1 MLNTNPK
8 ECPAHL
14 LAQARQYAAVTTVVI
29 NPVNQVSLASARMAQ
44 DEGLIEPILVGDE
57 SRIRH
62 EAETLGW
69 DLAGVRLVH
78 AADEAAAAQAG
89 VALVSQGEADAIMK
103 GHVHTDV
110 LLRAV
115 LNRAAGLRTD
125 SRLSHVFYMTVPGS
139 CKALCITDAVIN
151 VQPGVLDKL
160 HIARNAI
167 EFLHA
172 LGCDEPKV
180 AVLSGTE
187 EVSRSMPSSQD
198 AAELV
203 KLAAMGALPGAVVEG
218 PLAFDN
224 AVSREAA
231 AIKGIAGRVPGEADI
246 LLVPNL
252 ESGNFLFKQMVYFMG
267 ATAAGLVLGARV
279 PIILTSRAD
288 PPEARLASCALASIV
303 HHNRQTPVAARA
315 AAAERVTA

>member
-1 MLNTNPK
+1 M
-8 ECPAHL
+8 
-14 LAQARQYAAVTTVVI
+14 
-29 NPVNQVSLASARMAQ
+29 
-44 DEGLIEPILVGDE
+44 
-57 SRIRH
+57 
-62 EAETLGW
+62 
-69 DLAGVRLVH
+69 
-78 AADEAAAAQAG
+78 
-89 VALVSQGEADAIMK
+89 
-103 GHVHTDV
+103 
-110 LLRAV
+110 
-115 LNRAAGLRTD
+115 
-125 SRLSHVFYMTVPGS
+125 
-139 CKALCITDAVIN
+139 IN
-151 VQPGVLDKL
+151 VQPNVLDKL

-167 EFLHA
+167 ELLHS

-180 AVLSGTE
+180 ALLSGTE
-187 EVSRSMPSSQD
+187 EVSKAMPSSQD

-231 AIKGIAGRVPGEADI
+231 DIKGISGKVPGDADI

-252 ESGNFLFKQMVYFMG
+252 ESGNFLFMQMVYFMG

-303 HHNRQTPVAARA
+303 HHNREAAAPARA
-315 AAAERVTA
+315 TA

>member
-1 MLNTNPK
+1 MLNTAPK
-8 ECPAHL
+8 ECPPRL
-14 LAQARQYAAVTTVVI
+14 LAQARQHPRVTTVVI
-29 NPVNQVSLASARMAQ
+29 NPVNAVSLASARLAREQ
-44 DEGLIEPILVGDE
+44 GLIEPILVGDVAVM
-57 SRIRH
+57 RH
-62 EAETLGW
+62 QAQAMGWALGG
-69 DLAGVRLVH
+69 LRLVQ
-78 AADEAAAAQAG
+78 AADETEAARLG
-89 VALVSQGEADAIMK
+89 VALVSQGEAGAIMK
-103 GHVHTDV
+103 GHVHTDI

-115 LNRAAGLRTD
+115 LNKSAGLRTD
-125 SRLSHVFYMTVPGS
+125 SRLSHLFHMTVPGS

-151 VQPGVLDKL
+151 VQPTVLDKL

-167 EFLHA
+167 GLMHA
-172 LGCDEPKV
+172 LGNPEPKV

-187 EVSRSMPSSQD
+187 EVSKSMPSSLD

-224 AVSREAA
+224 AVSPEAA
-231 AIKGIAGRVPGEADI
+231 AIKGIRGRVPGQVDI

-288 PPEARLASCALASIV
+288 PPEARLASCALASL
-303 HHNRQTPVAARA
+303 HCAHQAARA
-315 AAAERVTA
+315 AVA

>member
-14 LAQARQYAAVTTVVI
+14 LEQARQYPAVATVVI
-29 NPVNQVSLASARMAQ
+29 NPVNRVSLASARLAQ
-44 DEGLIEPILVGDE
+44 DEGLITPILVGNE
-57 SRIRH
+57 SRVRE
-62 EAETLGW
+62 EAAAMNW
-69 DLAGVRLVH
+69 DLSGVRLVD
-78 AADEAAAAQAG
+78 ATDEADAARLG
-89 VALVSQGEADAIMK
+89 VTLVSQGEADAIMK

-125 SRLSHVFYMTVPGS
+125 SRLSHVFHMTVPGS

-167 EFLHA
+167 ELLHA

-180 AVLSGTE
+180 ALLSGTE
-187 EVSRSMPSSQD
+187 EVSKSMPSSQD

-231 AIKGIAGRVPGEADI
+231 EIKGISGKVPGEADI

-303 HHNRQTPVAARA
+303 HHNRQTTVAPARA
-315 AAAERVTA
+315 SA

>member
-8 ECPAHL
+8 QCPAHL
-14 LAQARQYAAVTTVVI
+14 LEQARQYSAVRTVVI
-29 NPVNQVSLASARMAQ
+29 NPVNRVSLASARLAQ
-44 DEGLIEPILVGDE
+44 DEGLIMPVLVGDE
-57 SRIRH
+57 ARMRA
-62 EAETLGW
+62 EAAAMGW

-78 AADEAAAAQAG
+78 AADETAAAQAG
-89 VALVSQGEADAIMK
+89 VALVSRGEADAIMK
-103 GHVHTDV
+103 GHVHTDI

-125 SRLSHVFYMTVPGS
+125 NRLSHVFYMTVPGS
-139 CKALCITDAVIN
+139 CRALCITDAVIN
-151 VQPGVLDKL
+151 VQPNVLDKL

-167 EFLHA
+167 ALLHV
-172 LGCDEPKV
+172 LGCEEPRV
-180 AVLSGTE
+180 ALLSGTE
-187 EVSRSMPSSQD
+187 EVSKSMPSSQD

-203 KLAAMGALPGAVVEG
+203 KLAAMGALPRAVVEG

-231 AIKGIAGRVPGEADI
+231 EIKGISGQVPGNADV

-279 PIILTSRAD
+279 PVILTSRAD

-303 HHNRQTPVAARA
+303 HHNRHSVAPALA
-315 AAAERVTA
+315 TA

>member
-1 MLNTNPK
+1 MLSNKPK
-8 ECPAHL
+8 ECPARL
-14 LAQARQYAAVTTVVI
+14 LAQARQHPRVTTAVI
-29 NPVNQVSLASARMAQ
+29 NPINEISLASARMAQ
-44 DEGLIEPILVGDE
+44 DQGLIEPILVGDIDTM
-57 SRIRH
+57 RRQA
-62 EAETLGW
+62 EAMGW
-69 DLAGVRLVH
+69 LLDNVRLVQ
-78 AADEAAAAQAG
+78 AGDETEAARLG
-89 VALVSQGEADAIMK
+89 VALVSEGKAHSIMK
-103 GHVHTDV
+103 GHVHTDI

-115 LNRAAGLRTD
+115 LGRAAGLRTD

-139 CKALCITDAVIN
+139 DQALCITDAVIN
-151 VQPGVLDKL
+151 VQPSVLDKL

-167 EFLHA
+167 EFMHA
-172 LGCDEPKV
+172 LGNPEPRV
-180 AVLSGTE
+180 ALLSGTE
-187 EVSRSMPSSQD
+187 EVSKSMPSSQD

-224 AVSREAA
+224 AVSLEAA
-231 AIKGIAGRVPGEADI
+231 AIKGITGKVPGHADI

-288 PPEARLASCALASIV
+288 PPEARLASCALASLYCA
-303 HHNRQTPVAARA
+303 HRSAQTLVPVS
-315 AAAERVTA
+315 